1 MSFSFSAF
9 LAAAESAFTTVVT
22 DVAPIIPLAEQVAG
36 VVGTFVP
43 GAGPTIALIEA
54 GANSVAAIAPTAI
67 ADAQSAIATGQKI
80 LADMTPEISSLEATF
95 DKIFHITPT
104 PQGLLLTAKTTS
116 ATAPA
121 AAIAPP
127 PGNAVS

>member
-1 MSFSFSAF
+1 MSFSFAAF

-22 DVAPIIPLAEQVAG
+22 DVAPIIPLAEQAG
-36 VVGTFVP
+36 TVVSALVP
-43 GAGPTIALIEA
+43 GAAPTIAAIEA
-54 GANSVAAIAPTAI
+54 GAASIAAIAPTAI
-67 ADAQSAIATGQKI
+67 SDVQSAIATGQKI
-80 LADMTPEISSLEATF
+80 LADVTPEISSLEATF

-104 PQGLLLTAKTTS
+104 PQGLLVTAKTTS

-127 PGNAVS
+127 GNAVS